1 MDQLVE
7 GTMKY
12 VTCFGGLWRLTNRRY
27 RHLLLDIKARK
38 EFNLDD
44 YGKNLGI
51 IEVDVTDL
59 TSDEVETY
67 L

>member
-1 MDQLVE
+1 
-7 GTMKY
+7 MKY
-12 VTCFGGLWRLTNRRY
+12 VTCYGGLWRLTNRCY
-27 RHLLLDIKARK
+27 RHLLLDIKAGK
-38 EFNLDD
+38 ECDLGD

-59 TSDEVETY
+59 APDEVETY